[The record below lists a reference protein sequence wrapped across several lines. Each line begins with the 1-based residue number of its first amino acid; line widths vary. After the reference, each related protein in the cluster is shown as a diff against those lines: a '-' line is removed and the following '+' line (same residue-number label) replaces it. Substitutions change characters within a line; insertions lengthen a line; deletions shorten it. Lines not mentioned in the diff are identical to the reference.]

1 MKAAPERLQS
11 GLPEPLGATPDA
23 NGVNFALFS
32 RHAERVELCLFDE
45 DGTETARHALL
56 ERSGDVWHGYL
67 AGARV
72 GLRYGYR
79 VHGPFAPGR
88 GHRFNPCKL
97 LLDPY
102 ARAWDGGF
110 AYDKRLLGDGDEGSP
125 DLRDSADAM
134 PKCVVTPPP
143 PLVGD
148 DGRPATSWGE
158 TILYEAHAKGLTVRH
173 PGVDP
178 SKRGRLAGLAEPAIL
193 DHLTRLGV
201 TAIELL
207 PLQAFF
213 DEPFLVAKG
222 LSNHWGY
229 NPVGF
234 FVPEPRYAAGLDGAR
249 GAVAALHAAG
259 IEVILDVVYNHTG
272 EGDAAGPTLAY
283 RGLDNAAYYR
293 LDGACR
299 YVNVTGCGNTLDV
312 DEPFVLRL
320 ALDSLRYW
328 VEAVGVDGFRFD
340 LATTLGRE
348 GEGYSPNAAFFD
360 AIRQD
365 PILRV
370 VKLIAEPWDIGPEGY
385 RLGQFPPPF
394 AEWNDRFRDAA
405 RAFWR
410 GDENVGPELA
420 ARLAGSADLFP
431 PERRAYASVNYV
443 TAHDGFTLMD
453 MVSYLDKHN
462 DANGEDNRDGHGHN
476 LSMNGGVEGR
486 SDDPDVLAYRRR
498 QRRNL
503 LATTLF
509 ARGVPMLLMGDEFG
523 RTQGG
528 NNNAYCQDNPT
539 AWVDWENADAD
550 FAAEVAVL
558 VGLRRRHPA
567 LRRGRAGPGEA
578 WLTTAGTIAPPDPPE
593 RAFGLLLPDGFLLLL
608 NGRDEAT
615 RFTLPPGAWRVAVD
629 TARTIDGVERAV
641 EGDAVTL
648 GPVSLALLH
657 LGG

>member
-1 MKAAPERLQS
+1 MRPASDPLSS
-11 GLPEPLGATPDA
+11 GSPEPLGATPDA

-32 RHAERVELCLFDE
+32 RHAERVDLCLFDAN
-45 DGTETARHALL
+45 GAETARHALP

-67 AGARV
+67 AGAGN
-72 GLRYGYR
+72 GLLYGYR

-110 AYDKRLLGDGDEGSP
+110 TYDKRLLGDGDDGSP
-125 DLRDSADAM
+125 DLRDSAGAM
-134 PKCVVTPPP
+134 PKCVVTLPPP
-143 PLVGD
+143 PVGHG
-148 DGRPATSWGE
+148 GRPATSWGE

-178 SKRGRLAGLAEPAIL
+178 AKRGRLAGLAEPAVL

-213 DEPFLVAKG
+213 DEPFLIAKG

-234 FVPEPRYAAGLDGAR
+234 FVPEPRYAAGLDEAR
-249 GAVAALHAAG
+249 EAVAGLHAAG

-272 EGDAAGPTLAY
+272 EGDAAGPTLCY
-283 RGLDNAAYYR
+283 RGLDNAAYYK
-293 LDGACR
+293 LDGECH
-299 YVNVTGCGNTLDV
+299 YVNVTGCGNTLDM
-312 DEPFVLRL
+312 DEPFMLRL

-328 VEAVGVDGFRFD
+328 VEAVGIDGFRFD

-348 GEGYSPNAAFFD
+348 GEGYTPNAAFFD

-365 PILRV
+365 PTLRTC
-370 VKLIAEPWDIGPEGY
+370 KLIAEPWDIGPEGY
-385 RLGQFPPPF
+385 RLGGFPPPF

-420 ARLAGSADLFP
+420 SRLAGSIDLFP
-431 PERRAYASVNYV
+431 PERRALASVNYV

-453 MVSYLDKHN
+453 AVSYRDKHN
-462 DANGEDNRDGHGHN
+462 EANGEDNRDGHGHN

-509 ARGVPMLLMGDEFG
+509 ARGVPMLLMGDELG

-528 NNNAYCQDNPT
+528 NNNAYCQDNAT
-539 AWVDWENADAD
+539 AWVDWEGADAEI
-550 FAAEVAVL
+550 AAEIAVL
-558 VGLRRRHPA
+558 VGLRHRHPA

-578 WLTTAGTIAPPDPPE
+578 WLTTAGTSAPPDPAD
-593 RAFGLLLPDGFLLLL
+593 RAFGLLLPDGLLLL
-608 NGRDEAT
+608 NGRDEPT

>member
-1 MKAAPERLQS
+1 MRTVPERLQP
-11 GLPEPLGATPDA
+11 GAPEPLGATPDA
-23 NGVNFALFS
+23 EGVNFALFS
-32 RHAERVELCLFDE
+32 RHAERVELCLFD
-45 DGTETARHALL
+45 GGGAETARHALL
-56 ERSGDVWHGYL
+56 ERTGDVWHGYL
-67 AGARV
+67 AGAGD
-72 GLRYGYR
+72 GLLYGYR

-102 ARAWDGGF
+102 ARAWAGKF
-110 AYDKRLLGDGDEGSP
+110 AYDKRLLGDGDEDRP
-125 DLRDSADAM
+125 DLRDSAGAV

-143 PLVGD
+143 PLVGHE
-148 DGRPATSWGE
+148 GRPATPWAE

-173 PGVDP
+173 PDIDP
-178 SKRGRLAGLAEPAIL
+178 AKRGRLAGLAEPAVL

-213 DEPFLVAKG
+213 DEPFLAAKG

-234 FVPEPRYAAGLDGAR
+234 FVPEPRYAAGLDEAR
-249 GAVAALHAAG
+249 RALAGLHAAG

-272 EGDAAGPTLAY
+272 EGDAAGPTLCY
-283 RGLDNAAYYR
+283 RGLDNAAYYK
-293 LDGACR
+293 LDGEHR
-299 YVNVTGCGNTLDV
+299 YVNVTGCGNTLDM
-312 DEPFVLRL
+312 DEPFMLRL
-320 ALDSLRYW
+320 ALDSLRHW
-328 VEAVGVDGFRFD
+328 VEAVGIDGFRFD

-348 GEGYSPNAAFFD
+348 GEGYTQNAAFFD

-365 PILRV
+365 PTLRR
-370 VKLIAEPWDIGPEGY
+370 VKLIAEPWDVGPDGY

-420 ARLAGSADLFP
+420 ARLAGSIDLFP
-431 PERRAYASVNYV
+431 PERRAFASVNYV

-453 MVSYLDKHN
+453 AVSYLDKHN
-462 DANGEDNRDGHGHN
+462 EANGEDNRDGHGHN
-476 LSMNGGVEGR
+476 LSLNGGVEGR
-486 SDDPDVLAYRRR
+486 SDDPGVVAYRRR

-509 ARGVPMLLMGDEFG
+509 ARGVPMLLMGDELG

-528 NNNAYCQDNPT
+528 NNNAYCQDNAT
-539 AWVDWENADAD
+539 AWVDWEGADAD
-550 FAAEVAVL
+550 FAAEIAVL

-567 LRRGRAGPGEA
+567 LRRGRAGPGGT
-578 WLTTAGTIAPPDPPE
+578 WLTTAGTPAPPDPAD
-593 RAFGLLLPDGFLLLL
+593 RAFGLLLPDGLLLLL
-608 NGRDEAT
+608 NGRDEPT
-615 RFTLPPGAWRVAVD
+615 RFALPPGAWRVMVD
-629 TARTIDGVERAV
+629 TSRTIDGIERAV

-648 GPVSLALLH
+648 GPVSLALLR
-657 LGG
+657 G